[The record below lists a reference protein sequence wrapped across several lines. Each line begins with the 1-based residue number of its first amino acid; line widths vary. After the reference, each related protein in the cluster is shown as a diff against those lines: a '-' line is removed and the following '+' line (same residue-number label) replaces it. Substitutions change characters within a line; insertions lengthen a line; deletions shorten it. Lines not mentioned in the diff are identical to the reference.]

1 MSGEAERISACDDDT
16 APKCAQEPSPRPT
29 APAVRWPGASRHRRF
44 ILPPPRPPVPPPLP
58 PCHTKDR
65 LPARG
70 HTFLLAEPEQVGV
83 SSGRGAAA
91 GDGGG
96 RHQTIAALAPPV
108 LRTCGDG
115 RHARECR
122 DPLAAAS
129 RRTFPQEARGTTHG
143 IRSTKIDVPL
153 RNQTWASFVHVNSI
167 Q

>member
-1 MSGEAERISACDDDT
+1 MRAGTIPAPDGTSGAMVKRVEAPPFHPPT
-16 APKCAQEPSPRPT
+16 PAPPRAASVASLPHARSPPSPPPT
-29 APAVRWPGASRHRRF
+29 AFS
-44 ILPPPRPPVPPPLP
+44 LE
-58 PCHTKDR
+58 
-65 LPARG
+65 
-70 HTFLLAEPEQVGV
+70 EPEKVGV
-83 SSGRGAAA
+83 SRGRGAAA

-122 DPLAAAS
+122 DPLAAAA

-143 IRSTKIDVPL
+143 LRSTKIDVPL
-153 RNQTWASFVHVNSI
+153 RNQTWASFVHANSI